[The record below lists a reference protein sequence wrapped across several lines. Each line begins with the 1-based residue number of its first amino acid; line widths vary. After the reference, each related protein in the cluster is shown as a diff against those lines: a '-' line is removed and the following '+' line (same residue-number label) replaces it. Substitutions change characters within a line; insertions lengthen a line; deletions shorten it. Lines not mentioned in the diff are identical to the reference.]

1 MFKRILVALC
11 MAMLVS
17 GLFATGVVYAK
28 ELSTAE
34 KMKIFEEEKQ
44 DIVFDQKPVNYYL
57 LSRDSNRALKVAL
70 PGNVSYIS
78 ILADMKINRRYTVVS
93 ENLSG
98 IDLFTDKVKKFS
110 DPNSNYY
117 NIMPGVYF
125 IACSIELA
133 ELLDGDPY
141 IRRLVSEF
149 KSKNFPNTP
158 LFGVV
163 VYKLDRANY
172 ENYIRKMVLIKKQ
185 MSGQRIIE

>member
-1 MFKRILVALC
+1 MFKRILITVCMLIALI
-11 MAMLVS
+11 
-17 GLFATGVVYAK
+17 GIFTTNVYAEK
-28 ELSTAE
+28 LSVAE
-34 KMKIFEEEKQ
+34 KMKRFEDEKQ

-57 LSRDSNRALKVAL
+57 LSRDSNRALRVVL

-78 ILADMKINRRYTVVS
+78 ILADMKMNRRYTVVS
-93 ENLSG
+93 DNLSG

-110 DPNSNYY
+110 DPNSNYF

-149 KSKNFPNTP
+149 KSRNFPNTP

-163 VYKLDRANY
+163 VYKLDRKNY
-172 ENYIRKMVLIKKQ
+172 ENYIRKMSLIKVQ
-185 MSGQRIIE
+185 ISGQRRIQ